1 MLKYIQIYRCASFQ
15 WLPRHQFYA
24 ILSGFIGRFL
34 HPMHTL
40 SFNDCNCH
48 LSLAKL
54 FIRCLWKPPEKR
66 PPEEKSCQNI
76 WRGAQF
82 SINDPC
88 CNNCHLSY
96 GRPRHKLFDLT
107 PFANLAFLQSCQP
120 KRKYELSPQE
130 KTAPQNWLGISNIF
144 QFVFLISV
152 RDGNA
157 VYSCN
162 INNGANLWNHICGI
176 LSGQKSWKHDIGR
189 STVWWF
195 PEVARCVLV
204 KKGVNS
210 RALAPNNPLLWG
222 WVLIG
227 KRMRRIRVPA
237 ICF

>member
-1 MLKYIQIYRCASFQ
+1 MQSCQDLLVGFCIRCTRYR
-15 WLPRHQFYA
+15 LMIA
-24 ILSGFIGRFL
+24 IVFWV
-34 HPMHTL
+34 T
-40 SFNDCNCH
+40 
-48 LSLAKL
+48 AKL
-54 FIRCLWKPPEKR
+54 FRRCLWKPLQKR
-66 PPEEKSCQNI
+66 SPEEKSYQNI
-76 WRGAQF
+76 WHGAQF

-96 GRPRHKLFDLT
+96 GRPRHNLFDLT
-107 PFANLAFLQSCQP
+107 PFANLAFLQSCIRP